1 MKFIYLLSISVFV
14 FFIGSITSQ
23 SITVPTT
30 LCNPIL
36 LDGQMSDEEWVDAK
50 TISINDNI
58 KMLIKEMNKN
68 IFIGFKFRDHIPR
81 VVDLFIE
88 IPGEPIYQLHSSMQI
103 GERILQDTS
112 WTNESPAWRWGNH
125 IDWIASESKIDPL
138 LSRDLPFEQRLYP
151 SDGVEFQI
159 RRTRFEGG
167 EWQMRVE
174 ISSFVDTENVI
185 TYPPK
190 SERKIA
196 SSWVTVKFD

>member
-112 WTNESPAWRWGNH
+112 WNNESPAWRWGNH

-138 LSRDLPFEQRLYP
+138 LSP
-151 SDGVEFQI
+151 
-159 RRTRFEGG
+159 RFT
-167 EWQMRVE
+167 
-174 ISSFVDTENVI
+174 F
-185 TYPPK
+185 
-190 SERKIA
+190 
-196 SSWVTVKFD
+196 